1 MKYLLLNDIPCKKLD
16 EALYALA
23 APEQE
28 HETKAHAGGVV
39 HPDTGQEA
47 LKLPEST
54 SLLLQP
60 HADIDAFASL
70 IENAIGTDAA
80 QETVDLYEQHVGER
94 VRVEDM
100 LTAGPN
106 LEDALAGQIRTR
118 SEMEANGWF
127 PEPTT

>member
-1 MKYLLLNDIPCKKLD
+1 MKYLPLNDISCTTLD

-23 APEQE
+23 APEQK
-28 HETKAHAGGVV
+28 HETKAHASGVV

-54 SLLLQP
+54 TLLLQP
-60 HADIDAFASL
+60 HADIQGFADL
-70 IENAIGTDAA
+70 IESAVGPDAA
-80 QETVDLYEQHVGER
+80 QEAVDLYEQHTGER

-100 LTAGPN
+100 LTAGPA

-118 SEMEANGWF
+118 SEMEADGWF
-127 PEPTT
+127 PEPTL

>member
-1 MKYLLLNDIPCKKLD
+1 MKYLLLNDISREKLD

-23 APEQE
+23 APEQG
-28 HETKAHAGGVV
+28 HETQAHVGGAV

-47 LKLPEST
+47 LRLPDST

-60 HADIDAFASL
+60 HADIGAFADL
-70 IENAIGTDAA
+70 IEGALGPDAA

-118 SEMEANGWF
+118 SEMEADGWF
-127 PEPTT
+127 PEPTL